1 MTRYGHQKRSS
12 TAQSA
17 SLADDGSGV
26 LPRTAR
32 VRQSAISRTT
42 VGLLTC
48 AVFLFCIAPQP
59 GDAWTWVPSEQE
71 IGKYRR
77 SWNPF
82 SHGPILHTAVDIQP
96 KGQYL
101 LRPFIFSQIGEHS
114 FDNRLRFFS
123 ERQNGPV
130 HLYSVQEPSLEFAYG
145 FTDHIQ
151 LGGTTSLQ
159 SFWAR
164 ENGKTDTDT
173 GPGDTNI
180 AIKYRPVVQDSDS
193 WRPSFTLLSQFAI
206 PTGKWLGT
214 QKPPG
219 GFAPIGRLPATR
231 FGEVAF
237 TEGVMMRKNRRPF
250 RIQAGVFYTYG
261 APGSEGTETTYTGDL
276 VNTRVA
282 FEHIL
287 DDRRG
292 FGYGLEL
299 VTLHGLPWR
308 VDGHEINRGQR
319 SGFSVIAVEPT
330 LQWRFGQT
338 NFVGAVGVLF
348 TVAGQNASES
358 IYPNLSIFYY
368 WSESGKVLMR

>member
-1 MTRYGHQKRSS
+1 MPSQK
-12 TAQSA
+12 
-17 SLADDGSGV
+17 
-26 LPRTAR
+26 
-32 VRQSAISRTT
+32 
-42 VGLLTC
+42 
-48 AVFLFCIAPQP
+48 
-59 GDAWTWVPSEQE
+59 E

-114 FDNRLRFFS
+114 FDNRLSFFT
-123 ERQNGPV
+123 ERKSGPV

-145 FTDHIQ
+145 LTDHIQ
-151 LGGTTSLQ
+151 LGLTTSLQ

-164 ENGKTDTDT
+164 ENGKTETDT

-180 AIKYRPVVQDSDS
+180 AIKYRPIIQDPDS
-193 WRPSFTLLSQFAI
+193 WRPSVTLLSQFGL
-206 PTGKWLGT
+206 PTGKWSGT
-214 QKPPG
+214 EKPPG

-237 TEGVMMRKNRRPF
+237 TEGVMMRKNDRPF
-250 RIQAGVFYTYG
+250 RIQAGVFYTYS
-261 APGSEGTETTYTGDL
+261 APGSEGGQTTYTGDL

-299 VTLHGLPWR
+299 VTLHGLTWR
-308 VDGHEINRGQR
+308 ADGHAINRGQQN
-319 SGFSVIAVEPT
+319 GFSVIGLEPT
-330 LQWRFGQT
+330 IQWRFGST
-338 NFVGAVGVLF
+338 NFVGAAGVLF
-348 TVAGQNASES
+348 TVAGQNSIEA

-368 WSESGKVLMR
+368 WSKTGKVLMR

>member
-1 MTRYGHQKRSS
+1 MKIKLALAFLALASS
-12 TAQSA
+12 SP
-17 SLADDGSGV
+17 SPL
-26 LPRTAR
+26 
-32 VRQSAISRTT
+32 
-42 VGLLTC
+42 
-48 AVFLFCIAPQP
+48 
-59 GDAWTWVPSEQE
+59 DAWEWVPSDEE
-71 IGKYRR
+71 IRKYRK

-82 SHGPILHTAVDIQP
+82 SHGPLLHTAVDVQP

-114 FDNRLRFFS
+114 LDNHFS
-123 ERQNGPV
+123 FVTERKSGPV

-145 FTDHIQ
+145 ITDHIQ
-151 LGGTTSLQ
+151 LGATTSLQ
-159 SFWAR
+159 SFWSR
-164 ENGKTDTDT
+164 ENGKSDTDT
-173 GPGDTNI
+173 GPGDTSL
-180 AIKYRPVVQDSDS
+180 AIKYRPIVQDPDS
-193 WRPSFTLLSQFAI
+193 WFPSVTIFNHMVI

-214 QKPPG
+214 SKPPG
-219 GFAPIGRLPATR
+219 GFAPIGRFPATR

-237 TEGVMMRKNRRPF
+237 TEGAMVRKNFQPF
-250 RIQAGVFYTYG
+250 RMQAGVFYTYG
-261 APGSEGTETTYTGDL
+261 APGTEGKETTYTGDL

-287 DDRRG
+287 DDTRG

-299 VTLHGLPWR
+299 VTLHGLTWR
-308 VDGHEINRGQR
+308 ADGHEINRGQR
-319 SGFSVIAVEPT
+319 SGFSIIGVEPT
-330 LQWRFGQT
+330 VQWRFGDT